1 MLQGHEGSIMSTMLG
16 QVAHVSVGRCVV
28 SAHSCCPWHPEVR
41 LRVLDEGHGMAD
53 HTGLTLRHRV
63 IKPRCLQIPHFH
75 VKKLSPREV
84 QESPNSL

>member
-1 MLQGHEGSIMSTMLG
+1 MLG
-16 QVAHVSVGRCVV
+16 HVSVGRCVV

-41 LRVLDEGHGMAD
+41 LRVLDEGGLSGPITWVTNRHGMAD

-63 IKPRCLQIPHFH
+63 IKPKCLQIPHFR
-75 VKKLSPREV
+75 VEKLSPREV